1 VQTLLLERTT
11 PIDML
16 FSFMGAGEQLRVV
29 RETERTPAVIASVI
43 DPDDYDNETD
53 YINAVPGLAEKIL
66 AASNSPLSEDEDIP
80 DEWRKRNV

>member
-11 PIDML
+11 PIDTL

-29 RETERTPAVIASVI
+29 RETERTPAVIAPVI
-43 DPDDYDNETD
+43 DPDDYDSETD

-66 AASNSPLSEDEDIP
+66 AASNSPRSEDEDVP
-80 DEWRKRNV
+80 EEWRKRNV